1 MALLCFLASR
11 NGQAATRDEALEALW
26 PDVNPDTGT
35 NSLHQ
40 AIYYLRRIFDPDYR
54 EGISA
59 GYVTFDGEVIALDL
73 DLIETASRH
82 AWRLLRSSLPGDL
95 GVSEQIWDLYE
106 GRFALDFS
114 YEEWAAA
121 YRDTLHAAV
130 LSRTEAAMVAGL
142 ATGEIERVI
151 RLGTSALNVDP
162 SADSIELQ
170 LLRAYKAA
178 GRHAAAGEQ
187 YAHYSATLR
196 GELGIEAPPY
206 DSI

>member
-11 NGQAATRDEALEALW
+11 SGQAATRDEVLEALW

-40 AIYYLRRIFDPDYR
+40 AIFYLRRIFDPEYR

-59 GYVTFDGEVIALDL
+59 GYVTFDGEVVALDM
-73 DLIETASRH
+73 DLADSASRRT
-82 AWRLLRSSLPGDL
+82 WRLLNTNHPTDIAGT
-95 GVSEQIWDLYE
+95 EQIWELYE
-106 GRFALDFS
+106 GRFALDFT
-114 YEEWAAA
+114 YEEWANG
-121 YRDTLHAAV
+121 YRETLHAAV
-130 LSRTEAAMVAGL
+130 LSRTEAAMASGL
-142 ATGEIERVI
+142 AAGDLERVI
-151 RLGTSALNVDP
+151 RLGTSALAVDP
-162 SADSIELQ
+162 AADSIELQ

-178 GRHAAAGEQ
+178 GRQAAAGEQ

-196 GELGIEAPPY
+196 SELGIEAPPY